1 MTLRR
6 PRRIS
11 VPDSETGQ
19 VRKFCKFLKS
29 AGSSLIGLRARS
41 GMTRLAAPFAAGLL
55 LTVAVGGSAQAGLFD
70 FLFRP
75 RQESRPAPA
84 PVPQQQQP
92 QQRSRPAPA
101 PVVSTPKARGYCV
114 RTCDG
119 YYFATGFIRS
129 QRDEDMQTSMCE
141 ASCSGGQMVLYKASG
156 SNDGSNGNTK
166 PAIESAVDK
175 AGALYTALPT
185 AYAFRDSENP
195 ACTCQSNARGLPQI
209 PISVD
214 PTLRNG
220 DIVVM
225 PDGLKVFRGAGNVP
239 HPDTDFTSV
248 ASSKALSGVVRQQVL
263 SLEQRIATPQ

>member
-1 MTLRR
+1 MFLRR
-6 PRRIS
+6 
-11 VPDSETGQ
+11 
-19 VRKFCKFLKS
+19 F
-29 AGSSLIGLRARS
+29 
-41 GMTRLAAPFAAGLL
+41 AAPLAAGLL
-55 LTVAVGGSAQAGLFD
+55 LTVAAAGSAEAGLFD

-75 RQESRPAPA
+75 REQSRPVAP
-84 PVPQQQQP
+84 PVPQQQQQQP
-92 QQRSRPAPA
+92 QRPRVAA
-101 PVVSTPKARGYCV
+101 PVVSSPKARGYCV

-129 QRDEDMQTSMCE
+129 PRDEEMQTSMCE
-141 ASCSGGQMVLYKASG
+141 SSCQGGQMVLYTASG

-175 AGALYTALPT
+175 TGALYTALPT
-185 AYAFRDSENP
+185 AYAFRDNENP

-225 PDGLKVFRGAGNVP
+225 PDGLKVFRGSGEVP

>member
-1 MTLRR
+1 MTQGFDTTA
-6 PRRIS
+6 IH
-11 VPDSETGQ
+11 
-19 VRKFCKFLKS
+19 
-29 AGSSLIGLRARS
+29 AGSDAD
-41 GMTRLAAPFAAGLL
+41 P
-55 LTVAVGGSAQAGLFD
+55 
-70 FLFRP
+70 
-75 RQESRPAPA
+75 
-84 PVPQQQQP
+84 
-92 QQRSRPAPA
+92 
-101 PVVSTPKARGYCV
+101 
-114 RTCDG
+114 
-119 YYFATGFIRS
+119 ATGARQVPIY
-129 QRDEDMQTSMCE
+129 QT
-141 ASCSGGQMVLYKASG
+141 
-156 SNDGSNGNTK
+156 
-166 PAIESAVDK
+166 
-175 AGALYTALPT
+175 T